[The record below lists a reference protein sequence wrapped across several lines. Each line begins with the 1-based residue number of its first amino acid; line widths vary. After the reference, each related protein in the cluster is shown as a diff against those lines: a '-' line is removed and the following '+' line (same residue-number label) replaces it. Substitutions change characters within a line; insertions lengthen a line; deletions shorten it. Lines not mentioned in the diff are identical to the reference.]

1 MDWKKFASF
10 RFASNMAGKIGKS
23 FVNSPWLTGLNFLGA
38 WMFVSVTPQI
48 LYRLTHSL
56 AAAFALVGVQLL
68 VTGFCYALYRKTL
81 AANPAPATPTR

>member
-1 MDWKKFASF
+1 
-10 RFASNMAGKIGKS
+10 
-23 FVNSPWLTGLNFLGA
+23 
-38 WMFVSVTPQI
+38 MFVSVTPQI